1 MTGGAGFI
9 GYHLAKNL
17 LTKGYS
23 VDIIDDFS
31 RAVMD
36 NALKDLIKRSN
47 ISLINAN
54 LLLSEDC
61 SKIKKDYNYIYHL
74 AANWSST
81 VLKAPY
87 QVLSKNFLLL
97 RTC

>member
-1 MTGGAGFI
+1 MIFQEQ
-9 GYHLAKNL
+9 
-17 LTKGYS
+17 
-23 VDIIDDFS
+23 
-31 RAVMD
+31 MD

-61 SKIKKDYNYIYHL
+61 SKIKNYNYIYHL
-74 AANWSST
+74 AAVIGVQH

-97 RTC
+97 ENMLKVAKNQTCMERFIFASTSEVYAGT

>member
-1 MTGGAGFI
+1 
-9 GYHLAKNL
+9 
-17 LTKGYS
+17 
-23 VDIIDDFS
+23 
-31 RAVMD
+31 MD

-74 AANWSST
+74 AAVTGVQHVLIALISSFIQKLLCAENM
-81 VLKAPY
+81 LKVAVNQPGRGVRFICMRVNSVKSM
-87 QVLSKNFLLL
+87 QEL
-97 RTC
+97 